1 MILTQHCN
9 FFWRTEQRIKKEVC
23 SIIKEDEMIRIDESK
38 IAIAG
43 ELTTLLA
50 ECTTL
55 LGRI

>member
-1 MILTQHCN
+1 
-9 FFWRTEQRIKKEVC
+9 
-23 SIIKEDEMIRIDESK
+23 MIRIDESK